1 MSNELRN
8 FLALSYD
15 ELEQLNL
22 KAKEQRQKRVAVHK
36 IQEERIKYLTDE
48 KRIKAVTVL
57 FSDLEG
63 RLHML
68 DYDKKFL
75 VKSWD
80 NLTFDGSS
88 IRGFTAQR
96 ESDLRLAMDWASFYW
111 APADVFGSG
120 KVLVFGE
127 VIDKDG
133 SPYSAD
139 IRGRL
144 KGFAGEMYK
153 NEEYTL
159 NAANEI
165 EGFLFQGSD
174 AERRYNE
181 TGKFEYVNTG
191 GYYHSLPGDPLRTF
205 IDTTAEVQRAMGF
218 QNEKDHPEV
227 APSQFEINY
236 GYGEV
241 VQAADQ
247 IQLYKLICRQVATRM
262 GLTACF
268 LPKPVVGVNGNGMHT
283 NVSIS
288 KGGKNIYWDPKGEE
302 KLSKFG
308 WAFVD
313 RILTHGNDICLL
325 LNASVNAYRR
335 LDPHFEAPNQL
346 KASPVDRGSMIRIP
360 IGNERSMRVEV
371 RSVAPDANPYLVM
384 YSIFRTGI
392 EGETAKIKNLRQAER
407 YLPDN
412 VYLAL
417 DNFRKADWTTKLLG
431 EDVKARYGALK
442 QAAADRCARHSA
454 RLSKCRKCSTTTR
467 STINSCGICFRQIPQ
482 GSGEWGG
489 SPVTKSTRFSL
500 VHSSHSRRRAHAL
513 NRSGRLRHSWP
524 LLRPMPRR
532 FLPYWLRPSMLLR
545 CAQRCNRRTSPSPQ
559 QRARSTA
566 ASSHR
571 AFRSWSWRRSAFGSH
586 GPYPG

>member
-8 FLALSYD
+8 FLALSYE
-15 ELEQLNL
+15 ELEELNL
-22 KAKEQRQKRVAVHK
+22 KAKKQRLDRVAAHK

-48 KRIKAVTVL
+48 KRVKAVTVL

-75 VKSWD
+75 IKSLD

-96 ESDLRLAMDWASFYW
+96 ESDLRLSMDWSAFYF

-139 IRGRL
+139 IRGVL
-144 KGFAGEMYK
+144 KGFAEEQYK
-153 NEEYTL
+153 KEGYTL

-165 EGFLFQGSD
+165 EGFLFNGVD
-174 AERRYNE
+174 AEARYNE
-181 TGKFEYVNTG
+181 TGKFDYVNTG
-191 GYYHSLPGDPLRTF
+191 GYYHSLPSDPLRTF

-241 VQAADQ
+241 VAAADQ
-247 IQLYKLICRQVATRM
+247 IQLYKLICRQVATKM

-288 KGGKNIYWDPKGEE
+288 QKGKNLCWDPKGEE

-308 WAFVD
+308 WSFVD

-335 LDPHFEAPNQL
+335 LDPHFEAPNQIR
-346 KASPVDRGSMIRIP
+346 ASATDRGAMIRVP
-360 IGNERSMRVEV
+360 IGNHRSMRTEV
-371 RSVAPDANPYLVM
+371 RAVAPDANPYLSL
-384 YSIFRTGI
+384 YCIFKTGVDGAI
-392 EGETAKIKNLRQAER
+392 ATLDNLREGGR
-407 YLPDN
+407 FLPDN
-412 VYLAL
+412 VYTAIEDFKDSKWIPEILG
-417 DNFRKADWTTKLLG
+417 ADVQG
-431 EDVKARYGALK
+431 RYADLK
-442 QAAADRCARHSA
+442 QAAADRCPRILGTFVKPAEVQFHHEVY
-454 RLSKCRKCSTTTR
+454 
-467 STINSCGICFRQIPQ
+467 NQ
-482 GSGEWGG
+482 
-489 SPVTKSTRFSL
+489 SL
-500 VHSSHSRRRAHAL
+500 WNL
-513 NRSGRLRHSWP
+513 
-524 LLRPMPRR
+524 
-532 FLPYWLRPSMLLR
+532 F
-545 CAQRCNRRTSPSPQ
+545 
-559 QRARSTA
+559 
-566 ASSHR
+566 
-571 AFRSWSWRRSAFGSH
+571 
-586 GPYPG
+586 

>member
-1 MSNELRN
+1 MSTELRN

-15 ELEQLNL
+15 ELEELNL
-22 KAKEQRQKRVAVHK
+22 NAKEQRKKRVAAHK

-96 ESDLRLAMDWASFYW
+96 ESDLRLGMDWASFYW
-111 APADVFGSG
+111 APADYFGSG

-139 IRGRL
+139 IRGVL
-144 KGFAGEMYK
+144 KSYADAMYK
-153 NEEYTL
+153 KEGFTL

-165 EGFLFQGSD
+165 EGFLFNGCD
-174 AERRYNE
+174 AERHYHE
-181 TGKFEYVNTG
+181 THKFEYVNTG
-191 GYYHSLPGDPLRTF
+191 GYYHSLPSDLLRTF

-218 QNEKDHPEV
+218 ENEKDHPEV

-241 VQAADQ
+241 VAAADQ

-262 GLTACF
+262 GLTASF
-268 LPKPVVGVNGNGMHT
+268 LPKPVIGVNGNGMHT

-288 KGGKNIYWDPKGEE
+288 KGGKNTFWDPKGEE
-302 KLSKFG
+302 KLSKAG
-308 WAFVD
+308 WSFVD
-313 RILTHGNDICLL
+313 KILTHANDICLL

-335 LDPHFEAPNQL
+335 LDPHFEAPNQI
-346 KASPVDRGSMIRIP
+346 KASAVDRGSMIRIP
-360 IGNERSMRVEV
+360 LGNEKSSRVEV
-371 RSVAPDANPYLVM
+371 RSVAPDANPYLVL
-384 YSIFRTGI
+384 YSIFKSGI
-392 EGETAKIKNLRQAER
+392 DGDTSKIRNLRQAQR

-412 VYLAL
+412 VYTAL
-417 DNFRKADWTTKLLG
+417 EHFRSGEWTTKLLG
-431 EDVKARYGALK
+431 EDVKARYADLK
-442 QAAADRCARHSA
+442 QAAADRCP
-454 RLSKCRKCSTTTR
+454 R
-467 STINSCGICFRQIPQ
+467 SLGTFVKAPEVQYHHEVYNQ
-482 GSGEWGG
+482 
-489 SPVTKSTRFSL
+489 
-500 VHSSHSRRRAHAL
+500 
-513 NRSGRLRHSWP
+513 
-524 LLRPMPRR
+524 
-532 FLPYWLRPSMLLR
+532 FLWNL
-545 CAQRCNRRTSPSPQ
+545 
-559 QRARSTA
+559 
-566 ASSHR
+566 
-571 AFRSWSWRRSAFGSH
+571 F
-586 GPYPG
+586 

>member
-1 MSNELRN
+1 MTIELRN
-8 FLALSYD
+8 FLAIPYD
-15 ELEQLNL
+15 ELEEMNL
-22 KAKEQRQKRVAVHK
+22 KIKEQRKNRVAAHK

-96 ESDLRLAMDWASFYW
+96 ESDLRLAMDWGAFYH
-111 APADVFGSG
+111 APSDVFGSG
-120 KVLVFGE
+120 KVLVFGQ

-139 IRGRL
+139 IRGVL
-144 KGFAGEMYK
+144 KSFA
-153 NEEYTL
+153 EESHKKHGYTL

-165 EGFLFQGSD
+165 EGFLFNGAD
-174 AERRYNE
+174 AEARYSE
-181 TGKFEYVNTG
+181 TGKFDYVNTG

-241 VQAADQ
+241 VAAADQ

-262 GLTACF
+262 GLTASF

-288 KGGKNIYWDPKGEE
+288 KEGKNTFWDPKGDE
-302 KLSKFG
+302 KLSKSG
-308 WAFVD
+308 WSFID
-313 RILTHGNDICLL
+313 RILTHANDICLM
-325 LNASVNAYRR
+325 LNSSVNAYRR
-335 LDPHFEAPNQL
+335 LDPHFEAPNQI

-360 IGNERSMRVEV
+360 IGNEKSMRVEV
-371 RSVAPDANPYLVM
+371 RSVAPDANPYMVM
-384 YSIFRTGI
+384 YSIFKTGLD
-392 EGETAKIKNLRQAER
+392 GDTSKIKNLRQAER

-412 VYLAL
+412 IYTAL
-417 DNFRKADWTTKLLG
+417 DDFRAAEWTTKLLG
-431 EDVKARYGALK
+431 EDVKGRYADLK
-442 QAAADRCARHSA
+442 QASADRCS
-454 RLSKCRKCSTTTR
+454 RLLGTFVKTPEVQYHHEVY
-467 STINSCGICFRQIPQ
+467 NQYLWNQF
-482 GSGEWGG
+482 
-489 SPVTKSTRFSL
+489 
-500 VHSSHSRRRAHAL
+500 
-513 NRSGRLRHSWP
+513 
-524 LLRPMPRR
+524 
-532 FLPYWLRPSMLLR
+532 
-545 CAQRCNRRTSPSPQ
+545 
-559 QRARSTA
+559 
-566 ASSHR
+566 
-571 AFRSWSWRRSAFGSH
+571 
-586 GPYPG
+586 